1 MMNDLALL
9 EKYEGRSMEIP
20 KSFFRIDYV
29 TKHMLGS
36 FFRFTFCY
44 LLVMVLVLLYS
55 IQDILE
61 TVNVMD
67 VVSMFIKYIWIYIIG
82 LIVYEAITVLVYAV
96 RYNRSKKLQKVRTAR
111 LKRLA
116 KRYEADGNDK

>member
-1 MMNDLALL
+1 
-9 EKYEGRSMEIP
+9 
-20 KSFFRIDYV
+20 
-29 TKHMLGS
+29 MLGS

-116 KRYEADGNDK
+116 KRYEADSNDR